1 MFELM
6 TPYEKTQRWD
16 RPWSAGSGDVAGHNP
31 LNPNDARFY
40 DMGEWLQYDT
50 AYTFQRGGDAGDAD
64 GANEA
69 DCTAAQ
75 RGQCWP
81 FFLERGRYD
90 MQGIAGG
97 RATVLYGGFYEF
109 VTDVCDYAGIAALT
123 IGAPLT
129 VASFTIAGVVR
140 RALVPIVGAGIV
152 HARLTFVDTT
162 NSRIRATR
170 VYS

>member
-6 TPYEKTQRWD
+6 TPYEKIQRWD
-16 RPWSAGSGDVAGHNP
+16 RPWAAGTNDAAGHNP

-40 DMGEWLQYDT
+40 DMGEWLEYDD
-50 AYTFQRGGDAGDAD
+50 AYRFRRGGDNVAG
-64 GANEA
+64 GSEA
-69 DCTAAQ
+69 D
-75 RGQCWP
+75 RMSWP

-109 VTDVCDYAGIAALT
+109 VTDVCDYAAIAAL
-123 IGAPLT
+123 GAAAVGTALT
-129 VASFTIAGVVR
+129 VNDVTINAVVR
-140 RALVPIVGAGIV
+140 RALAVNVAGIV
-152 HARLTFVDTT
+152 HARVTFVDTT
-162 NSRIRATR
+162 NIRIRAVR